1 MELTLSFLLIA
12 LTIFLLSTLSKL
24 FSSSHNCNA
33 LLPPGPTPLPI
44 IGNLLAL
51 DDQPHRKFAHFAKVY
66 GPIFSLKL
74 GLTTTIVVSSP
85 KVAREVL
92 QTKDEFFSARSV
104 PDLMRACNQ
113 HNEVMTFLPSTS
125 PQWKRDRAI
134 CATNLF
140 SVRSLERTREIRAQ
154 KARDITNIF
163 CKKAGYPLC
172 IGDLLFSGMLN
183 MVSNVLFSQDVIDI
197 NCDSGQEFTELI
209 KETINEVG
217 KPNVSDFFPFLR
229 FLDLQRIRHNGAG
242 HYRRYCK
249 FFDVIIEA
257 RLQYRTSNGKNY
269 GDLLDSLLDMVA
281 ESNITRREI
290 PILLME
296 LIGAGS
302 DNISITVEW
311 VMAELLHD
319 PVAMARAQA
328 EVRQVFSSQTLEEQ
342 DIVNLPYLQAVI
354 KEAMRLHPAVPILP
368 HKAMKDGV
376 DLGGYIVPKGATV
389 FVNTWAIG
397 HNSQVW
403 NEPDVF
409 RPERFL
415 EKQSGFHGKEC
426 DFLPFGSGRKSC
438 PGLPFVVKVIPYL
451 LALMLAEFDWR
462 LPDGMEHK
470 DVDLTEKFTVGLK
483 MAVPLSVVPVPVN
496 I

>member
-1 MELTLSFLLIA
+1 MELSLSFLLIA
-12 LTIFLLSTLSKL
+12 LTLFLLFTLSKL
-24 FSSSHNCNA
+24 FSSSYNTP
-33 LLPPGPTPLPI
+33 LPPGPTPLPL

-51 DDQPHRKFAHFAKVY
+51 DDQPHHKFAHFAKVY
-66 GPIFSLKL
+66 GPVISLKL

-92 QTKDEFFSARSV
+92 QNKDQFFSARSV

-113 HNEVMTFLPSTS
+113 HNEVMTFLPSMS
-125 PQWKRDRAI
+125 PLWKRDRAI

-163 CKKAGYPLC
+163 RKKAGYPIC

-197 NCDSGQEFTELI
+197 NSESRQEFTELI

-229 FLDLQRIRHNGAG
+229 FLDLQHIRHNGAG

-249 FFDVIIEA
+249 FFDIIIDA

-269 GDLLDSLLDMVA
+269 GDFLDSLLDMVA
-281 ESNITRREI
+281 ESSITRREI

-319 PVAMARAQA
+319 PVAMAKAQA
-328 EVRQVFSSQTLEEQ
+328 EVQQAFSSQTFGEQ
-342 DIVNLPYLQAVI
+342 DIINLPYLQAVI
-354 KEAMRLHPAVPILP
+354 KEAMRLHPAVPLLP

-376 DLGGYIVPKGATV
+376 DVGGYIMPKGATV

-397 HNSQVW
+397 HNPQVW
-403 NEPDVF
+403 KEPDVF

-415 EKQSGFHGKEC
+415 EKQIVFHGKEC
-426 DFLPFGSGRKSC
+426 EFLPFGSGRRSC

-451 LALMLAEFDWR
+451 LALMLAEFNWR
-462 LPDGMEHK
+462 LPDGMGHK

-483 MAVPLSVVPVPVN
+483 MAVPLCVVPVPVN
-496 I
+496 T